1 MRKKACVTCLY
12 HIPIRNAYPSAGIG
26 TCFHEDTFEEGVR
39 YSHEYQCKNW
49 EHLTDEVRF
58 SEEYKEMVELLS

>member
-12 HIPIRNAYPSAGIG
+12 HIPIRNAVGIG
-26 TCFHEDTFEEGVR
+26 TCFHEDTFEECVR
-39 YSHEYQCKNW
+39 YSREYQCKNW
-49 EHLTDEVRF
+49 EHLTEDIRF